1 MKELKQHNILYG
13 RTAYSLLIA
22 AAYLLGRCIPIPWTI
37 SETGQDASGGI
48 QEVIRSAVGSGASGL
63 NVFSL
68 GLMPWIAATILVYFL
83 YSASG
88 RSRRMAVSGRNRL
101 TILLTLLISLFQAI
115 LETAD
120 VQLTSAY
127 GLGEGIL
134 SILTVMVL
142 TTGSLVLVWLI
153 RRNEAWGIGGQ
164 KLLIC
169 MNLLDTLLGVLAGWI
184 GEQLPLQSGKTFAL
198 ETALLIFGILGGAI
212 AGPAYGAM
220 YDAALMS
227 YRGYSGRWWQRY
239 VKVLKREWKGC
250 ILPGVAMGLL
260 VAMIINILNSIMI
273 SGTVPNMMIISIL
286 VFLIAFMCIFTWFWP
301 QKLMLDLDL
310 KQLLKNSWLMT
321 LMHPM
326 KTFGAVALR
335 LVYYV
340 AMLVLYPYSLIF
352 LIVLGDWFPSF
363 MSVRIIYKTMDYR
376 MNLDYRYEEALEEET
391 ADEEGDA
398 NEDPVEPIMKEAGS

>member
-1 MKELKQHNILYG
+1 M
-13 RTAYSLLIA
+13 AF
-22 AAYLLGRCIPIPWTI
+22 
-37 SETGQDASGGI
+37 GGI
-48 QEVIRSAVGSGASGL
+48 DYNQLGATLDAEKGDYDVRGYTWNMIVDNFLRLFVTSAI
-63 NVFSL
+63 SL
-68 GLMPWIAATILVYFL
+68 VCMIPAAFGMSIGLMY
-83 YSASG
+83 Y
-88 RSRRMAVSGRNRL
+88 RSD
-101 TILLTLLISLFQAI
+101 F
-115 LETAD
+115 
-120 VQLTSAY
+120 
-127 GLGEGIL
+127 
-134 SILTVMVL
+134 
-142 TTGSLVLVWLI
+142 
-153 RRNEAWGIGGQ
+153 
-164 KLLIC
+164 
-169 MNLLDTLLGVLAGWI
+169 
-184 GEQLPLQSGKTFAL
+184 
-198 ETALLIFGILGGAI
+198 LLIFGILGGAI

-250 ILPGVAMGLL
+250 ILPGIAMGVL

-286 VFLIAFMCIFTWFWP
+286 IFLIAFMCIFTWFWP

-310 KQLLKNSWLMT
+310 KQLIKNSWLMT

-391 ADEEGDA
+391 ADEEGDVE
-398 NEDPVEPIMKEAGS
+398 EDPLVDYK